1 MGAAEA
7 DELVLLPG
15 RTPGRARLRGEVRPA
30 LLEAAAL
37 APGGGDAAH
46 LAVLVGRV
54 ADPVDARVVPDGLVR
69 LVDHD
74 HLEPAVA
81 RVLPAP
87 VAVEDAEAADL
98 TPDALLGDAAEVPRR
113 LHLVH
118 ARVAR
123 LPVHDALGDHL
134 LAAAAADPRAEDHV
148 PLLRL
153 VPEHPRLLRA
163 GRARAAADG
172 RQLPVLPRTQT
183 QQETHHVR
191 LFLLPQLVQV
201 LVRPHNCGI
210 PEP

>member
-1 MGAAEA
+1 MRPKRRQRRSAEAAEA
-7 DELVLLPG
+7 DELVLLP
-15 RTPGRARLRGEVRPA
+15 RSAPRRARLRGEVRST

-37 APGGGDAAH
+37 APRGGDATH
-46 LAVLVGRV
+46 LAVLVRRV
-54 ADPVDARVVPDGLVR
+54 ADPVDARVVPDGLVG

-81 RVLPAP
+81 RILTAP
-87 VAVEDAEAADL
+87 VAVEHAEAADL
-98 TPDALLGDAAEVPRR
+98 AAHTLLSDGAEVAGR

-118 ARVAR
+118 TRVAR

-134 LAAAAADPRAEDHV
+134 LAAPAADPRPEDHV

-172 RQLPVLPRTQT
+172 RHLPVLPRPQT
-183 QQETHHVR
+183 QQETHHIR
-191 LFLLPQLVQV
+191 LLLLPQLV
-201 LVRPHNCGI
+201 
-210 PEP
+210 